1 MKYYWTIF
9 VCVILMNSHCLVFAS
24 EIKHEAEA
32 LALSNKSITEITPGK
47 VMAKRQ
53 KEELTRERFVDV
65 FGETIINQWGI
76 DWDILSDDSRAF
88 DDATKRLNLNRILS
102 KMDKIKSHVN
112 PDFYRLYGESSMIK
126 REMDTVHSDRLDNV
140 TIKYFTSYFPCAR
153 VECDVKSIGVQLGAK
168 ANVFL
173 ITGETKKYHVK
184 THSAGRL
191 SSRSTNAKVVD
202 PKELLVY
209 KVLEYAGFGCE
220 THFLQRSIE
229 DVYIATLD
237 AGYNGSF
244 NVFSRATGGQY
255 QRGDEILGRTLWS
268 MLDSVDEDPKK
279 NDCIAIETSA
289 QSNTL
294 TQNFMLQISALDLL
308 SRILRLHDL
317 LNNPD
322 NFGFS
327 MQPDHLPSLKVIDF
341 RVSDELVFKVNEDH
355 FGGFLIGNGIYN
367 YVGSHRTMRYCLHD
381 RPVESRVNTALY
393 TLRDGAL
400 AQAHAC
406 VERAYEEVMR
416 YITTADVFTTSTPKM
431 IEQLNIFNEAIHHNI
446 SFFHERLSLWTP
458 EKER

>member
-9 VCVILMNSHCLVFAS
+9 VCVILMNSHCGVFAS
-24 EIKHEAEA
+24 EIKHEGEA
-32 LALSNKSITEITPGK
+32 PHLSNKALIEITPGK
-47 VMAKRQ
+47 IMAQRQ
-53 KEELTRERFVDV
+53 KEELSRDRFVDV
-65 FGETIINQWGI
+65 LGESIIDQWGV
-76 DWDILSDDSRAF
+76 DWEMLSDDSRAF
-88 DDATKRLNLNRILS
+88 DDPTKRLNINRILS
-102 KMDKIKSHVN
+102 KMDKIRSHVN

-126 REMDTVHSDRLDNV
+126 REMDTVHSDRLDSV
-140 TIKYFTSYFPCAR
+140 TIKYFTSYFPGAR

-168 ANVFL
+168 ANVL
-173 ITGETKKYHVK
+173 LTTGETKKYHVK

-255 QRGDEILGRTLWS
+255 QRGDDVLGRTLWS
-268 MLDSVDEDPKK
+268 LLDSVDEDPRK
-279 NDCIAIETSA
+279 NDYIAIETSA
-289 QSNTL
+289 QSDTL

-322 NFGFS
+322 NFGFFTQAD
-327 MQPDHLPSLKVIDF
+327 QPPSLKVIDF
-341 RVSDELVFKVNEDH
+341 RVSDELIFKVNEDH

-367 YVGSHRTMRYCLHD
+367 YVGSHRTMRYCLRD
-381 RPVESRVNTALY
+381 RPIESRVNTALY
-393 TLRDGAL
+393 TLKEGSL
-400 AQAHAC
+400 AQAHTC
-406 VERAYEEVMR
+406 VERAYGEVCR
-416 YITTADVFTTSTPKM
+416 YITTTDVFATSIPKM
-431 IEQLNIFNEAIHHNI
+431 MEQLTIFNEAIHHNI
-446 SFFHERLSLWTP
+446 SFFHEKLDLWTP
-458 EKER
+458 EKDR